1 MKSKKVFDEFD
12 RHFGT
17 SSPVWQFSSFSD
29 ELVLSRAGGE
39 KEPQLSILLNA
50 EQAASIRDVTGA
62 TTVLL
67 LHVRLF
73 GRHVELHLVGKKISE
88 VHWAGVAAALCDAE
102 TVARNSME
110 ALAFAEGIVSEV
122 NAVVVVLDKEGTI
135 HRFNKMAEEYAG
147 CKEADV
153 IGKNAQ
159 RLFMTPDEGES
170 SRRNITR
177 FFERGQSY
185 DVERNVQT
193 VNGSRRFLFR
203 NRFIIGAGNGGGATC
218 IVCSGIEIP
227 EAVDGDPVVRTGHR
241 RTALGEVYCLDVL
254 KRVMDWAAMVDGAR
268 ALLASVEEGSGDAGS
283 LAHAK
288 RLAASAVKDAYA
300 LYEEIDARLTIGPR
314 QGQ

>member
-17 SSPVWQFSSFSD
+17 SSPVWQFSSSSD

-39 KEPQLSILLNA
+39 QEPQLSIPLNG
-50 EQAASIRDVTGA
+50 EQAASIRYVTGA

-67 LHVRLF
+67 LNVRLF
-73 GRHVELHLVGKKISE
+73 GRNVELQLVGKKISE
-88 VHWAGVAAALCDAE
+88 AHWAGVAAALCDAE
-102 TVARNSME
+102 TVARNSMD
-110 ALAFAEGIVSEV
+110 ALAFAEGIISEV

-147 CKEADV
+147 RKEADV

-177 FFERGQSY
+177 FFERGQPY

-203 NRFIIGAGNGGGATC
+203 NRFIGAGNSGSAEC

-227 EAVDGDPVVRTGHR
+227 EVVDSDAVVRTGDR
-241 RTALGEVYCLDVL
+241 RTALGEAYCLDVL

-288 RLAASAVKDAYA
+288 RLAASAVKDAYG
-300 LYEEIDARLTIGPR
+300 LYEEIDARLTVGPHR
-314 QGQ
+314 GQ